1 MPATI
6 HPTTFAMLPKAMPA
20 AEALVFL
27 GCGGDLAEWTD
38 GLTAELDGIVPPVA
52 DWFSLTTTGGRVDLV
67 LPLPAE
73 TDIGRLAI
81 KRLQIGDCSWWSD
94 YRKNCA
100 KHHQKPKPTVPQPAA
115 DGVRYPAVRVKL
127 TGRDGNAFAVMG
139 RVREALKKAGVPA
152 DEIAAYTKESMSGDY
167 NHLLQTAMAWVDVR

>member
-1 MPATI
+1 M
-6 HPTTFAMLPKAMPA
+6 
-20 AEALVFL
+20 
-27 GCGGDLAEWTD
+27 
-38 GLTAELDGIVPPVA
+38 
-52 DWFSLTTTGGRVDLV
+52 
-67 LPLPAE
+67 
-73 TDIGRLAI
+73 
-81 KRLQIGDCSWWSD
+81 
-94 YRKNCA
+94 
-100 KHHQKPKPTVPQPAA
+100 PQPAA